1 MSILLFR
8 TLLIY
13 VLIIAAMRMMGKK
26 QLGELQP
33 SELVSTILI
42 SNLASISIESPELP
56 LLGSILPVF
65 VIVATEILLS
75 ALCVRSH
82 RAAALV
88 SGHPRVIVRD
98 GVIDQ
103 ATLFDLRFTVDDL
116 MEALHGK
123 DIFEL
128 SDVAFAMVETN
139 GSISVQKKFLQDTP
153 TNGSLHIAPP
163 AARMPSL
170 PLVVDGTLI
179 QENMRFFEVD
189 TAWVESACQKQN
201 VARHDVLLFLCNDAK
216 EVCIVPKERRAGANK
231 KQGVA

>member
-8 TLLIY
+8 TLLVY
-13 VLIIAAMRMMGKK
+13 VLIIIAMRMMGKK

-65 VIVATEILLS
+65 VIVAAEILVS

-82 RAAALV
+82 RVASMV

-139 GSISVQKKFLQDTP
+139 GSISVQKKFAQDTP
-153 TNGSLHIAPP
+153 TNESLQIDPP

-170 PLVVDGTLI
+170 PLVIDGALI
-179 QENMRFFEVD
+179 RENMRFFSVD
-189 TAWVESACQKQN
+189 AAWVDSQCRQQG

-216 EVCIVPKERRAGANK
+216 EVCIIPRERRAHG
-231 KQGVA
+231 KQEVA

>member
-65 VIVATEILLS
+65 VIVAAEILLS

-88 SGHPRVIVRD
+88 SGHPRVIVRN

-139 GSISVQKKFLQDTP
+139 GSISVQKKFARDTP
-153 TNGSLHIAPP
+153 TNDSLHISPP
-163 AARMPSL
+163 AAHMPSL
-170 PLVVDGTLI
+170 PLVLDGALHE
-179 QENMRFFEVD
+179 ENMRLFSVV
-189 TAWVESACQKQN
+189 AASLKKKCRRQG
-201 VARHDVLLFLCNDAK
+201 VARRDVLLFLCNDAK
-216 EVCIVPKERRAGANK
+216 EVCIIPKQRPARK
-231 KQGVA
+231 GVA

>member
-1 MSILLFR
+1 MSLLLFR
-8 TLLIY
+8 TLLVY
-13 VLIIAAMRMMGKK
+13 VLIIAAMRLMGKK

-65 VIVATEILLS
+65 VIVAAEILLS

-82 RAAALV
+82 RAATLV

-103 ATLFDLRFTVDDL
+103 DTLFDLRFTVDDL

-139 GSISVQKKFLQDTP
+139 GSISVQKKFACDTP
-153 TNGSLHIAPP
+153 TNESLGIDAP
-163 AARMPSL
+163 AAHMPSL
-170 PLVVDGTLI
+170 PLVVNGKLNR
-179 QENMRFFEVD
+179 ENMRLLDVD
-189 TAWVESACQKQN
+189 SEWVDGECRRQRI
-201 VARHDVLLFLCNDAK
+201 ARRDVLLFLCNDAK
-216 EVCIVPKERRAGANK
+216 EVCVIPKKRRGRG
-231 KQGVA
+231 Q

>member
-1 MSILLFR
+1 MTLLLFR
-8 TLLIY
+8 TLLVY
-13 VLIIAAMRMMGKK
+13 VLIIVAMRLMGKK

-65 VIVATEILLS
+65 VIVAAEILVS

-82 RAAALV
+82 RASVLV
-88 SGHPRVIVRD
+88 SGRPRMIIRD

-103 ATLFDLRFTVDDL
+103 KTLFELRFTVDDL
-116 MEALHGK
+116 MEALRGK

-139 GSISVQKKFLQDTP
+139 GSVSVQKKFERDTP
-153 TNGSLHIAPP
+153 TNESMNIDPPP
-163 AARMPSL
+163 AKLPSL
-170 PLVVDGTLI
+170 PLVVDGTLNK
-179 QENMRFFEVD
+179 ENLRLFSID
-189 TAWVESACQKQN
+189 AAWVDAECRKRG
-201 VARHDVLLFLCNDAK
+201 VERHDVLLFLCNDAK
-216 EVCIVPKERRAGANK
+216 EVCIIQKTPNP
-231 KQGVA
+231 